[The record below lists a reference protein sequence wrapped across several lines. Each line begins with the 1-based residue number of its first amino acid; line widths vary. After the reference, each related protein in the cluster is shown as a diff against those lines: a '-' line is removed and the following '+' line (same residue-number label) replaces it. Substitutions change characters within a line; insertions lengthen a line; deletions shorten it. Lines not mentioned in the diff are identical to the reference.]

1 MPNFRSES
9 MEKSRGV
16 LECYRKVCKRKL
28 GQYNLQGIKC
38 NCGKTIRPGY
48 QITKNKV
55 KLVGTQSNINLSS
68 AGNSM
73 TNLHSTNSELGKYS
87 MSNIAS
93 NLAAVQP
100 YASAAAAANPAQN
113 INMAQIARDSIGFKS
128 HEVRQ
133 KNSIV
138 KNGASGNNKRH

>member
-1 MPNFRSES
+1 
-9 MEKSRGV
+9 
-16 LECYRKVCKRKL
+16 
-28 GQYNLQGIKC
+28 
-38 NCGKTIRPGY
+38 
-48 QITKNKV
+48 
-55 KLVGTQSNINLSS
+55 
-68 AGNSM
+68 M